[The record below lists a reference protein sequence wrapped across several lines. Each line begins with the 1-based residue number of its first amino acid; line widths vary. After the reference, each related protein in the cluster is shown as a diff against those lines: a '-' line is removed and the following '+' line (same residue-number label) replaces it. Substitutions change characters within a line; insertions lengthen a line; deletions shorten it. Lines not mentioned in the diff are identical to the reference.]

1 MKILFTAAAILVI
14 NLLQAQREYFL
25 IQAPEKPLVGI
36 KRVAI
41 LDFGEENNNY
51 YYDRYDG
58 RGKRTTDALLQM
70 MMNDK
75 RGITNVSTGF
85 MKSDAGETFQK
96 GATTAI
102 FNFVERSEIQRI
114 LNEQKLGMTGV
125 IDDSQAAQVGKIL
138 GIDAI
143 ISGSTNWNE
152 SVDNGSTVRTKRVKA
167 ILSMKII
174 SVVTGEILA
183 IFNKEQ
189 TETSTSGR
197 DAKTGNWTTIRASNI
212 MLDAAFEKL
221 YVQACNFIVPTFE
234 KRDFKFRKIKVK
246 DFAELSKKAMEM
258 MDNGEFEGAMTIY
271 KGIVEKDPYTAEA
284 LANMGAI
291 YCIYGNFPK
300 AVENYVMASE
310 IDAQEFK
317 EETEYAQKKSD
328 ELAVLLSIGVTYPL
342 NELQGNS
349 ASALA
354 TKVRT
359 RGGKSDRYD
368 VFNQPDAKSTVAS
381 KVPGDTEFEVL
392 GDNGAFYKIKLLGG
406 KEGFIPKSNVKLQ

>member
-1 MKILFTAAAILVI
+1 MRFLIVAASLLLV
-14 NLLQAQREYFL
+14 NLITAQRPYFL
-25 IQAPEKPLVGI
+25 IKAPEKPLVGV

-85 MKSDAGETFQK
+85 LKSEEGETFQK
-96 GATTAI
+96 GASTAI
-102 FNFVERSEIQRI
+102 FSFVERSEIQRI
-114 LNEQKLGMTGV
+114 LNEQKLGMAGI

-152 SVDNGSTVRTKRVKA
+152 STDNGSSVRTKRVKA

-189 TETSTSGR
+189 TETTTSSR
-197 DAKTGNWTTIRASNI
+197 DAKTGNWTTMRATNI
-212 MLDAAFEKL
+212 MLDAAFDKL
-221 YVQACNFIVPTFE
+221 ALQACNFITPVFE
-234 KRDFKFRKIKVK
+234 QRDFKFHKIKVK
-246 DFAELSKKAMEM
+246 DFADLSKKAQEM
-258 MDNGEFEGAMTIY
+258 LDNENFEGAFTIY

-284 LANMGAI
+284 YANIGAI
-291 YCIYGNFPK
+291 YCIYGNFPM
-300 AVENYVMASE
+300 AVESYKMASE
-310 IDAQEFK
+310 IDAEQYKGELD
-317 EETEYAQKKSD
+317 YAQKKAD
-328 ELAVLLSIGVTYPL
+328 ELEILAGMGVTYPMI
-342 NELQGNS
+342 ELEGNAS
-349 ASALA
+349 SALT

-359 RGGKSDRYD
+359 RGSKSDRYD
-368 VFNQPDAKSTVAS
+368 VYNQPDVKSSVAG
-381 KVPGDTEFEVL
+381 KVPGDTEFEIL
-392 GDNGAFYKIKLLGG
+392 GDNGDFYKIKLLGG
-406 KEGFIPKSNVKLQ
+406 KEGFVPKSNVKLH

>member
-1 MKILFTAAAILVI
+1 MRILFAAAALLLV
-14 NLLQAQREYFL
+14 NLLSAQRPYFL
-25 IQAPEKPLVGI
+25 IKAPEKPLAGI

-41 LDFGEENNNY
+41 LDFGEENYNY

-75 RGITNVSTGF
+75 RGIGNVSTGF
-85 MKSDAGETFQK
+85 LKSDEGETFQK
-96 GATTAI
+96 GASTAI
-102 FNFVERSEIQRI
+102 FSFVERSEIQRI

-152 SVDNGSTVRTKRVKA
+152 SYDNGSTVRTKRVKA
-167 ILSMKII
+167 IVSMKII

-183 IFNKEQ
+183 IFNKEL
-189 TETSTSGR
+189 TETSTSSK
-197 DAKTGNWTTIRASNI
+197 DAKTGNWTTARATNI
-212 MLDAAFEKL
+212 MVDAAFDKL
-221 YVQACNFIVPTFE
+221 TIQACNFIAPVFE
-234 KRDFKFRKIKVK
+234 QRDFKFRKIKVK
-246 DFAELSKKAMEM
+246 DFSDLSKSAMDM
-258 MDNGEFEGAMTIY
+258 MDNEDFEGAMTIY

-284 LANMGAI
+284 LANMGGI

-300 AVENYVMASE
+300 AVEYYKMASE
-310 IDAQEFK
+310 IDAQEYK
-317 EETEYAQKKSD
+317 EETEYAQKKAD
-328 ELAVLLSIGVTYPL
+328 ELAVLASIGVTYPM

-349 ASALA
+349 ASALS

-368 VFNQPDAKSTVAS
+368 VYNQPDAKSTVAS

-392 GDNGAFYKIKLLGG
+392 GDNGEFFKIKLLGG
-406 KEGFIPKSNVKLQ
+406 KEGFVPKSNVKLQ